1 MDFGLFLEFPRRKGA
16 TQQQAFEECFA
27 LVDEAEARGADAVWL
42 AEYHFNPGRVLSAP
56 TVIAGAI
63 AARTQRVRIGL
74 AVLCLP
80 LGNPIRIAEEV
91 ATLDHISQGRL
102 EFGVGRGTF
111 PNVHEGYNVPFHES
125 RDRFEEFLEVI
136 VKSWTT
142 ESFSYEGRYIT
153 CREVDIEP
161 KPLQTPYPPIHV
173 GITSAESFPIMGGMG
188 YPILINPS
196 RVFALT
202 DLAPYISQYRQA
214 WQDAGHQGEGKVGLR
229 IPVYVAETAEQAYY
243 EPQESAMLSVRRL
256 GERVASYAAYGG
268 TTGDWQAESD
278 RILAVNYDE
287 WLRDKVAYGT
297 AGAVEDR
304 LHHLREE
311 LGLDQIIFDVNYGN
325 LIPQERQ
332 QNTLRM
338 FLEKV
343 APKFK

>member
-1 MDFGLFLEFPRRKGA
+1 MDFGLFLEFPRREGL
-16 TQQQAFEECFA
+16 TQQEAFQECFA
-27 LVDEAEARGADAVWL
+27 LAHEAEARGVDSLWL

-56 TVIAGAI
+56 ITIASAL
-63 AARTQRVRIGL
+63 AAQTKTVRIGL
-74 AVLCLP
+74 AVICLP

-102 EFGVGRGTF
+102 DFGVGRGTF

-125 RDRFEEFLEVI
+125 RERFEEFLEVI

-142 ESFSYEGRYIT
+142 ESFSFEGKYVT
-153 CREVDIEP
+153 CRDLSVEP
-161 KPLQTPYPPIHV
+161 KPLQTPYPPIHI
-173 GITSAESFPIMGGMG
+173 GITSAESFPIMGNLG

-196 RVFALT
+196 RVFALSE
-202 DLAPYISQYRQA
+202 LAPYISLYRQA
-214 WQDAGHQGEGKVGLR
+214 WQQAGHEGDGKVGLR

-243 EPQESAMLSVRRL
+243 EPQESAMLSVQRL
-256 GERVASYAAYGG
+256 GERVGSYATYGG

-297 AGAVEDR
+297 AEAVEER
-304 LHHLREE
+304 LHQLREE

-325 LIPQERQ
+325 LISPEQ
-332 QNTLRM
+332 QHNTLKL

-343 APKFK
+343 MPKFK